1 MDQKNFQL
9 WGLPSLRTQ
18 AKESPQE
25 EGLGPHQET
34 PALWLGSYALRR
46 GGGLRLLG
54 QGGVRSASQD
64 QRSNGKVLRP
74 FGQGAQLSGGTRASI
89 RQDRVFC
96 KPFPRPWSPIPGNM
110 DLLWLPHQLMSD
122 LDQVLC
128 RLQFSVFHLEN

>member
-34 PALWLGSYALRR
+34 PALWLGSYALRM
-46 GGGLRLLG
+46 GLRLLG

-74 FGQGAQLSGGTRASI
+74 FGQGAQRSGAAGPPSDKIEPFVNHFPGPGHQSLEI
-89 RQDRVFC
+89 RTCFC
-96 KPFPRPWSPIPGNM
+96 CPT
-110 DLLWLPHQLMSD
+110 D
-122 LDQVLC
+122 
-128 RLQFSVFHLEN
+128 